1 MMGEDRRGMIKQE
14 RLRIRDAER
23 ADLPAI
29 VEIYNSTIPGRM
41 TTADTEPVTVQSK
54 EKWFSEHMP
63 DSRPLWI
70 MEHEEKIR
78 GWLSFQSFYGRPA
91 YQCTAEISIYIAQD
105 YRKRG
110 LGRLFLE
117 RATGACPKLRIKTLL
132 GFVFGHNAP
141 SLALFRQY
149 GFSDWGVLPR
159 VAELDGIERDLII
172 LGKRVET

>member
-1 MMGEDRRGMIKQE
+1 MLKQE
-14 RLRIRDAER
+14 HMKIRDAGI

-41 TTADTEPVTVQSK
+41 TTADTEPVTVESK
-54 EKWFSEHMP
+54 KKWFSEHTP

-70 MEHEEKIR
+70 MAHEERIC

-91 YQCTAEISIYIAQD
+91 YHSTAEISIYIAQD
-105 YRKRG
+105 HRRKG

-117 RATGACPKLRIKTLL
+117 RAMEACPKLRIKTLL

-141 SLALFRQY
+141 SLALFRQH

-172 LGKRVET
+172 LGRRVEA